1 MRNFDKILL
10 EMKLNEKTGTKH
22 DNYKI
27 KGDKVLIPINSDN
40 NPSMDNVIKWAKI
53 VDGKNNILNPKEV
66 KPGVLQLNLDG
77 IIKSWLKENDI

>member
-53 VDGKNNILNPKEV
+53 VDGKNNTLNPKEV